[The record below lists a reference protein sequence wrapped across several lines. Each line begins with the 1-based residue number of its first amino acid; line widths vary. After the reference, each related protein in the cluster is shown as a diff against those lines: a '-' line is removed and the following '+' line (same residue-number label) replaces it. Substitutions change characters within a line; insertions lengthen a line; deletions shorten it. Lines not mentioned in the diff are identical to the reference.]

1 MSTHS
6 NPFAPWMCQ
15 FQSISSLGHNSH
27 SASPGHD
34 NRNRSPYTSYAEP
47 PSILGVLPMSTSNSH
62 SHSHSYSPFSHSSS
76 TSQHVFE
83 FTNLNP
89 TILNS
94 IVTATSATRPAFRIS
109 TDKGGGVAGYTTV
122 KDGEGRGIALVEW
135 AGSAVPSVEIRGVLP
150 KVKARDWL
158 KVTVEPSLGRPVR
171 VMFVKG
177 VRFIWVPRD
186 QQLHLYSQTPNS
198 PPCAVVEKSRHAIKL
213 LMTAEGLSWGLWEP
227 CIVAVTLLLS
237 GRRLE

>member
-1 MSTHS
+1 MYKTPTFDHGSFNTVDKHRHFRTSSATTTSTGVASHWEVSYNYNMSTHS

-27 SASPGHD
+27 YASPGYD
-34 NRNRSPYTSYAEP
+34 NRNKSPYTSYAEP
-47 PSILGVLPMSTSNSH
+47 PSILGVLPMSTSHSH
-62 SHSHSYSPFSHSSS
+62 SHSHSHSPFSHSSS
-76 TSQHVFE
+76 TSHHIFE

-94 IVTATSATRPAFRIS
+94 VVTATSATRPAFRIS

-122 KDGEGRGIALVEW
+122 KDGEGRSVALIEW

-158 KVTVEPSLGRPVR
+158 KVTVEPSLGR
-171 VMFVKG
+171 
-177 VRFIWVPRD
+177 
-186 QQLHLYSQTPNS
+186 
-198 PPCAVVEKSRHAIKL
+198 
-213 LMTAEGLSWGLWEP
+213 
-227 CIVAVTLLLS
+227 
-237 GRRLE
+237 